1 MTDADNTPYE
11 ILAPSAALLPVATG
25 LRAALDRLS
34 APDATAPEALYWGE
48 IPFLDFGHELARF
61 ALWKRGWEPD
71 GEINASRFG
80 ERDLYHHLLTELNIM
95 SEADLNERCR
105 AQTEGAGTS
114 ARYARIEAAPTV
126 KTLLTDDM
134 ALGWGGVEVV
144 GRGTPDPERVKRERM
159 FVDYFRGALSGFAL
173 RASDL
178 SEGASIVAE
187 AMAGDMVGPK
197 EAARL
202 FERTVTEAVV
212 RFSSWHEWAKSLLAA
227 EVFLALETGES
238 AALEVLAEREA
249 LLTRFL
255 EGPWGQT
262 PWPRLRA
269 SEAMPPVYGQ

>member
-1 MTDADNTPYE
+1 
-11 ILAPSAALLPVATG
+11 
-25 LRAALDRLS
+25 
-34 APDATAPEALYWGE
+34 
-48 IPFLDFGHELARF
+48 
-61 ALWKRGWEPD
+61 
-71 GEINASRFG
+71 
-80 ERDLYHHLLTELNIM
+80 
-95 SEADLNERCR
+95 
-105 AQTEGAGTS
+105 
-114 ARYARIEAAPTV
+114 
-126 KTLLTDDM
+126 
-134 ALGWGGVEVV
+134 
-144 GRGTPDPERVKRERM
+144 M